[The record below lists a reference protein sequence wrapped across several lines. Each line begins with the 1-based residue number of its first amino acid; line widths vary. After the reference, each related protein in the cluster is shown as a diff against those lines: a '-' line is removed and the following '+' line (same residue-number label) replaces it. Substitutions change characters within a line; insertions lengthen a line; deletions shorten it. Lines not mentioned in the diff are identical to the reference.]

1 MTLDLIECQE
11 GFFLQVEVW
20 CGLTLMQNMGV
31 AALLITG
38 TLHFD
43 IDAMIDTSLVR
54 VTTYIPGGNHPLLI
68 TGVQCNLPQDN
79 AGDLYLRR
87 TAQQV

>member
-11 GFFLQVEVW
+11 GFFLQVQVW

-31 AALLITG
+31 AAPLITG

-43 IDAMIDTSLVR
+43 MDVMIDTSLVR
-54 VTTYIPGGNHPLLI
+54 VTTYIVWREHPLLI
-68 TGVQCNLPQDN
+68 SGAQCKLP
-79 AGDLYLRR
+79 
-87 TAQQV
+87 